1 MRELKNKNKA
11 LFNHMIEKQNE
22 LCRLKNRN
30 AALDSKATTLDDK
43 LLLKNIVG
51 ERDTARK
58 A

>member
-30 AALDSKATTLDDK
+30 AALDSKATTSDDK
-43 LLLKNIVG
+43 LLLKKIAG
-51 ERDTARK
+51 ERDTA
-58 A
+58 